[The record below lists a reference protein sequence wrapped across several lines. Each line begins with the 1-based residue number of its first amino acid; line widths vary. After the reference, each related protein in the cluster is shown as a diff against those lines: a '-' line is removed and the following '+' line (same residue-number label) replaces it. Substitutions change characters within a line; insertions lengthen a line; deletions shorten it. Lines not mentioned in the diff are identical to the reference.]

1 MGDQFMNG
9 SSKRALFYLVIA
21 VLAFAVVPS
30 KLWAHGGRFRG
41 PVTKSSID
49 DVLTDPTVVQGA
61 SEKGISFPGGGPQVA
76 FDEARWEFW
85 WDYNHDPL
93 VGLKGALYSLTPEA
107 GAIDFPYEKV
117 STKNRTKLIKFYIDI
132 LRKER
137 DARVREAAVLA
148 LARTHDESVLPWL
161 GIAYD
166 DSNLYV
172 RTIAVIALGISQ
184 IQGAV
189 PTLESIYK
197 NGESKEIS
205 SYAAV
210 AVGLVGGEAANKVFK
225 KWLEPRFFKAQD
237 RFLQQAIA
245 FGAGLTED
253 PNLGPLIRS
262 TLIEKVSDDRI
273 TNSYL
278 VLSLGR
284 LKDRAANAIL
294 LEYMDDK
301 DTQIRRSAA
310 IALGATATPSDKDV
324 VDGLI
329 KRIETDSDNIMR
341 NFCYISLG
349 MIGGET
355 VEAFLVKQLD
365 EVKRAYLPYVG
376 LAVGLTRNPEYGPKL
391 FRQFMDTKDLNTR
404 GALAIGLG
412 LLKSRDAIGELRKAL
427 DNGGDPIYRSYCALA
442 LGMIGDTESVKR
454 LTETYMDSNDV
465 ELLHRSATALGL
477 IGDRSITKAMYGM
490 LDKSTPDIRRIST
503 AYNLGLIGDQKA
515 IDFLKEL
522 VSSRNENTRL
532 RAFAL
537 LGLGL
542 LTDEKPTP
550 VVSKIS
556 RNNNYT
562 ILDNFLFE
570 LFNVN

>member
-1 MGDQFMNG
+1 MNG
-9 SSKRALFYLVIA
+9 SSKRAWFFLIIALF
-21 VLAFAVVPS
+21 AFAIIPAD
-30 KLWAHGGRFRG
+30 LWAHGGRFRG
-41 PVTKSSID
+41 PVTKSAID
-49 DVLTDPTVVQGA
+49 DNLTDLTVVQGA
-61 SEKGISFPGGGPQVA
+61 SEKGISFPGGGPQVS

-85 WDYNHDPL
+85 WDYNQDPL

-117 STKNRTKLIKFYIDI
+117 SPKNRNKLIKFYVDI
-132 LRKER
+132 LRKEKET
-137 DARVREAAVLA
+137 RVREAAVLA

-161 GIAYD
+161 EIAYD
-166 DSNLYV
+166 DQNLYV

-189 PTLESIYK
+189 PLLESIYK

-205 SYAAV
+205 SYAAI
-210 AVGLVGGEAANKVFK
+210 AAGLVGGEAAKKVFM
-225 KWLEPRFFKAQD
+225 KWLEPRFFKSQE

-253 PNLGPLIRS
+253 PDLGPPIRS
-262 TLIEKVSDDRI
+262 TLIEKVSGDRI

-324 VDGLI
+324 VEGLI
-329 KRIETDSDNIMR
+329 KKIETDSDNIMR

-349 MIGGET
+349 MIGGEA
-355 VEAFLVKQLD
+355 VETFLVQQLD
-365 EVKRAYLPYVG
+365 AVKRAYLPYVG
-376 LAVGLTRNPEYGPKL
+376 LAVGLTRNSEYGPKL
-391 FRQFMDTKDLNTR
+391 FKKFTEIKDLNTR
-404 GALAIGLG
+404 GALALGLG
-412 LLKSRDAIGELRKAL
+412 LLKSKEAIGELRKAL
-427 DNGGDPIYRSYCALA
+427 DAGGDPIYLSYCALA

-454 LTETYMDSNDV
+454 LTDAYVKSNDV
-465 ELLHRSATALGL
+465 ELLYRTATALGL
-477 IGDRSITKAMYGM
+477 IGDRSITKEMYAL
-490 LDKSTPDIRRIST
+490 LDKSTPDIRRVST

-515 IDFLKEL
+515 IDFLTKL
-522 VSSRNENTRL
+522 VSSSNENSRL

-542 LTDEKPTP
+542 LTDEAQVP

-562 ILDNFLFE
+562 ILDNFIFE
-570 LFNVN
+570 LFNIN